1 MNKERER
8 NALVLIQMNG
18 TATLVNYLTN
28 WVLGVDSINKFLNE
42 IDALGIDINNGIF
55 KISVFVDNEWF
66 QYSERITNAFL
77 ESCLDELAWRELEV
91 K

>member
-1 MNKERER
+1 MKETRER
-8 NALVLIQMNG
+8 NILVLIQMNG

-28 WVLGVDSINKFLNE
+28 WALGVDSINKFLNE
-42 IDALGIDINNGIF
+42 IDRLGIDINNGIF

-66 QYSERITNAFL
+66 QYSEQITNAFL
-77 ESCLDELAWRELEV
+77 ENCLDELAWKELEV

>member
-28 WVLGVDSINKFLNE
+28 WVLGVDLINKFLNE

-66 QYSERITNAFL
+66 QYSERMTNAFL